1 MKKYSVLM
9 SLYIKEKPDYLKQS
23 IDSMLKQTVIPDE
36 IVIVK
41 DGPLTD
47 ELEKVLVQYTK
58 NYTELFNIV
67 VSEKNIGL
75 GLALNLGLKNCRNE
89 LVARMDTDDISL
101 PDRCEKQLQEFEKDR
116 ELVIVGTIV
125 DEFYDDPNE
134 VISSRIVPTMHND
147 IYEFAKRRSAFNHP
161 TVMYKKS
168 KVFEMEGYSNL
179 RRNQDVDL
187 FGRMLFAGFKAAN
200 IDKSLLL
207 FRSNE
212 DLSKR
217 RRSWENTK
225 SYIATI
231 NKLRKLGYSGLKDY
245 LIVGIGQTV
254 MFLCPLKLQ
263 NWLYKKFLRKIN

>member
-9 SLYIKEKPDYLKQS
+9 SLYIKEKPDYLRQS
-23 IDSMLKQTVIPDE
+23 INSMISQTVLPDE

-41 DGPLTD
+41 DGPLTS
-47 ELEKVLVQYTK
+47 ELEEVLKVYTVK
-58 NYTELFNIV
+58 YPKLFNIV
-67 VSEKNIGL
+67 VSDKNLGL
-75 GLALNLGLKNCRNE
+75 GLALNLGLGQCRNE

-101 PDRCEKQLQEFEKDR
+101 PERCEKQLQAFDR
-116 ELVIVGTIV
+116 DKNLVIAGTMV
-125 DEFYDDPNE
+125 DEFYDNPE
-134 VISSRIVPTMHND
+134 EIISSRIVPTTHNE

-168 KVFEMEGYSNL
+168 KVLECGGYGNL

-207 FRSNE
+207 FRSNNA
-212 DLSKR
+212 LSKR

-231 NKLRKLGYSGLKDY
+231 HKLRKLGYSGFGDY
-245 LIVGIGQTV
+245 IIVSLGQTV
-254 MFLCPLKLQ
+254 MFLCPLRVQ
-263 NWLYKKFLRKIN
+263 NWLYKKFLRQ